1 MQQVET
7 AAYAKQLEGFQEG
20 QQRAV
25 GRGER
30 GRDQIGR
37 LCGPGR
43 NLPLIP
49 RQGPG
54 REVCTLQSI
63 V

>member
-30 GRDQIGR
+30 ERE
-37 LCGPGR
+37 
-43 NLPLIP
+43 
-49 RQGPG
+49 RQGSDWQALWF
-54 REVCTLQSI
+54 RKESTLDP
-63 V
+63 